1 MMLVGL
7 VVGAAVA
14 AIAVAIPWLPEGA
27 SQESDAIDLTYW
39 VVTIICIAIF
49 ALVAAVS
56 IYAVWKFRAPPDD
69 LEDGKPIHGNT
80 RLEIIWTLVPTILVT
95 AISGVSGWALL
106 DVQNVAEGTRVVNVT
121 AQQFSWSFAYPNA
134 NDTTTG
140 ELVLEQGT
148 PVELR
153 LTAKDVIHSFWVP
166 EFRMKQDAVPG
177 ITTSVKVTPTKPG
190 TYEVIC
196 TELCGLGHS
205 VMRAQAV
212 VLSPED
218 YDTWVQEQEGGRE
231 AAPEQGG
238 ETGTGEGGE
247 AADGQALFTELG
259 CGGCHALEAAGSTAQ
274 VGPDLD
280 TVLGGKD
287 AEYVRAAIVEPNR
300 EISEGF
306 QPGVMPQNFDERLS
320 DAELDALVSYL
331 VESTGG

>member
-1 MMLVGL
+1 MVLVGL

-14 AIAVAIPWLPEGA
+14 VVAVVIPWLPESA
-27 SQESDAIDLTYW
+27 SDEADSVDLTYW

-80 RLEIIWTLVPTILVT
+80 RLEIVWTLIPTILVT

-121 AQQFSWSFAYPNA
+121 AQQFAWSFSYPNA
-134 NDTTTG
+134 GDRTTG

-148 PVELR
+148 TVELR

-177 ITTSVKVTPTKPG
+177 ITTSVKVTPTKVG

-205 VMRAQAV
+205 VMRSRAR
-212 VLSPED
+212 VLSPGD
-218 YDTWVQEQEGGRE
+218 YEAWLQEGEGE
-231 AAPEQGG
+231 AAG
-238 ETGTGEGGE
+238 GEGGGGG
-247 AADGQALFTELG
+247 AADGQAIFEAQG
-259 CGGCHALEAAGSTAQ
+259 CASCHTLADAGSSAQ
-274 VGPDLD
+274 VGPNLD
-280 TVLGGKD
+280 TVLEGVD
-287 AEYVRAAIVEPNR
+287 ADYVRTAIVDPNQ

-306 QPGVMPQNFDERLS
+306 QPGVMPQDYGEQLS
-320 DAELDALVSYL
+320 DAELDALVDYL
-331 VESTGG
+331 LEATGGPR

>member
-1 MMLVGL
+1 MVLVGL
-7 VVGAAVA
+7 LVGAAVA
-14 AIAVAIPWLPEGA
+14 VVAVVIPWLPESA
-27 SQESDAIDLTYW
+27 TEEADSIDLTYW

-69 LEDGKPIHGNT
+69 QEDGKPIHGNT
-80 RLEIIWTLVPTILVT
+80 KLEIVWTLVPTILVT

-121 AQQFSWSFAYPNA
+121 AQQFAWSFSYPNA
-134 NDTTTG
+134 DDRTAG

-177 ITTSVKVTPTKPG
+177 ITTSVKVTPKKLG

-205 VMRAQAV
+205 VMRTRAR
-212 VLSPED
+212 VLSSED
-218 YDTWVQEQEGGRE
+218 YDAWLQEQPGGT
-231 AAPEQGG
+231 AGG
-238 ETGTGEGGE
+238 QDGE
-247 AADGQALFTELG
+247 ADGQAIFDEFG
-259 CGGCHALEAAGSTAQ
+259 CGGCHTLADAGSTAQ

-280 TVLGGKD
+280 TVLEGVD
-287 AEYVRAAIVEPNR
+287 ADYVRAAIVEPDE

-306 QPGVMPQNFDERLS
+306 QPGVMPQDFGERIPEES
-320 DAELDALVSYL
+320 LDVLVDYL
-331 VESTGG
+331 LEATGGGR

>member
-1 MMLVGL
+1 MVLVGL
-7 VVGAAVA
+7 LVGAAVA
-14 AIAVAIPWLPEGA
+14 VVAVVIPWLPESA
-27 SQESDAIDLTYW
+27 SDEAEAIDLTYW

-56 IYAVWKFRAPPDD
+56 IYAVWKFRAQPDD

-80 RLEIIWTLVPTILVT
+80 KLEIVWTLIPTILVT

-121 AQQFSWSFAYPNA
+121 AQQFAWSFSYPNA
-134 NDTTTG
+134 DDRTAG

-148 PVELR
+148 TVELR

-177 ITTSVKVTPTKPG
+177 ITTSVKVTPKKLG

-205 VMRAQAV
+205 VMRAQAR

-218 YDTWVQEQEGGRE
+218 YDAWLQEQPSR
-231 AAPEQGG
+231 AAGG
-238 ETGTGEGGE
+238 EGGEGGE
-247 AADGQALFTELG
+247 ADGQAIFTDLG
-259 CGGCHALEAAGSTAQ
+259 CGGCHTLADAGSTAQ
-274 VGPDLD
+274 VGPNLD
-280 TVLGGKD
+280 TVLEGVD
-287 AEYVRAAIVEPNR
+287 ADYVSTAIVEPNE

-306 QPGVMPQNFDERLS
+306 QPGVMPQDYADQIPE
-320 DAELDALVSYL
+320 AELDVLVDYL
-331 VESTGG
+331 LEATGGGR